1 MKTNFAQPLTA
12 CLATAGLVIAS
23 SLLTATQAQAFSLS
37 VAPEYGS
44 TNSLGNV
51 IGTGAT
57 ATLDFNFVQSG
68 ADLLLNLGITNTTG
82 TKTTAGGATNSS
94 LVAVAFDVLSG
105 VSASVQSTAGSS
117 FTSFWWQNVG
127 INGLHNGFDYGISTP
142 RRNFNGSD
150 PKGGLYKNEST
161 LVSFLLTGSSLSAAQ
176 AESAFL
182 TGFQNGT
189 LKAGVRFQDVSGSS
203 VGDSDKVMAG
213 VSADAEPVPE
223 PTTIA
228 GMVMGLGSLVAARRK
243 QAKKALA

>member
-12 CLATAGLVIAS
+12 CLATAGLVVAS

-37 VAPEYGS
+37 VAPQYGT
-44 TNSLGNV
+44 TNG

-57 ATLDFNFVQSG
+57 ATLDFNFVQNG

-82 TKTTAGGATNSS
+82 TQATAGGATNSS

-105 VSASVQSTAGSS
+105 ATASVKPTAGSA
-117 FTSFWWQNVG
+117 FTEFWQNVE
-127 INGLHNGFDYGISTP
+127 ISGLQKDGFDYGISTP
-142 RRNFNGSD
+142 RNSFEGGNAN
-150 PKGGLYKNEST
+150 GGLYKNEST

-189 LKAGVRFQDVSGSS
+189 LKAGVRFQQVAGSN
-203 VGDSDKVMAG
+203 VGTSDKVMAG

>member
-12 CLATAGLVIAS
+12 CIATAGLVVAS

-37 VAPEYGS
+37 VAPEYGT
-44 TNSLGNV
+44 TNG

-94 LVAVAFDVLSG
+94 LVGVAFDVLSG
-105 VSASVQSTAGSS
+105 VNASVKSTAGST
-117 FTSFWWQNVG
+117 FTAFWQNVE
-127 INGLHNGFDYGISTP
+127 IKGLQKDGFDYGISTP
-142 RRNFNGSD
+142 RKEFNGGNAN
-150 PKGGLYKNEST
+150 GGLYKNQST
-161 LVSFLLTGSSLSAAQ
+161 LVSFLLTGSSLSASQ
-176 AESAFL
+176 AENAFL

-189 LKAGVRFQDVSGSS
+189 LKAGVRFQQVDGSN
-203 VGDSDKVMAG
+203 VGTSDKVMAG

>member
-1 MKTNFAQPLTA
+1 MKTHFAQPLTT
-12 CLATAGLVIAS
+12 CVATAGLAIAS

-37 VAPEYGS
+37 VAPQYGT
-44 TNSLGNV
+44 TND

-82 TKTTAGGATNSS
+82 TQTTLGGATDSS

-105 VSASVQSTAGSS
+105 VKASVQSTAGSS
-117 FTSFWWQNVG
+117 FTSFWQNVG
-127 INGLHNGFDYGISTP
+127 ISGLHNGFDYGISTP
-142 RRNFNGSD
+142 RHNFNGSD

-161 LVSFLLTGSSLSAAQ
+161 LVSFLLTGSSLSAVQ

-189 LKAGVRFQDVSGSS
+189 LKAGVRFQDVSGSN
-203 VGDSDKVMAG
+203 VGTSDKVMAA

>member
-12 CLATAGLVIAS
+12 CVATAGLAIAS
-23 SLLTATQAQAFSLS
+23 SLLTATPAQAFSLS
-37 VAPEYGS
+37 VAPQYGT
-44 TNSLGNV
+44 TNG

-57 ATLDFNFVQSG
+57 ATLDFNVVQSG

-82 TKTTAGGATNSS
+82 TQATAGGATNSS
-94 LVAVAFDVLSG
+94 LVGVAFDVLSG
-105 VSASVQSTAGSS
+105 VSASVKSTTAGST
-117 FTSFWWQNVG
+117 FTKFWQNVD
-127 INGLHNGFDYGISTP
+127 ISGLHNGFDYGISTP
-142 RRNFNGSD
+142 RKSFNGGNAN
-150 PKGGLYKNEST
+150 GGLYKNQST

-189 LKAGVRFQDVSGSS
+189 LKAGVRFQQVDGSN

>member
-12 CLATAGLVIAS
+12 CIATAGLVVAS

-37 VAPEYGS
+37 VAPEYGT
-44 TNSLGNV
+44 TNG

-82 TKTTAGGATNSS
+82 TQATAGGATNSS
-94 LVAVAFDVLSG
+94 LVAVAFDVLTG
-105 VSASVQSTAGSS
+105 VSASVKSTAEGST
-117 FTSFWWQNVG
+117 FTKFWQNVD
-127 INGLHNGFDYGISTP
+127 ISGLHNGFDYGISIP
-142 RRNFNGSD
+142 RKEFEGGNANE
-150 PKGGLYKNEST
+150 GLYKNQST
-161 LVSFLLTGSSLSAAQ
+161 LVSFFLTGSSLSAAQ

-189 LKAGVRFQDVSGSS
+189 LKAGVRFQQVSGSK

>member
-12 CLATAGLVIAS
+12 CIATAGLAIAS

-82 TKTTAGGATNSS
+82 TQATAGGATNSS
-94 LVAVAFDVLSG
+94 LVGVAFDVLSG
-105 VSASVQSTAGSS
+105 VNASVKSTAGSS
-117 FTSFWWQNVG
+117 FTTFWNNVD
-127 INGLHNGFDYGISTP
+127 INGLHKDFDYGISTP
-142 RRNFNGSD
+142 RKSFDGGNSNE
-150 PKGGLYKNEST
+150 GLYKNEST
-161 LVSFLLTGSSLSAAQ
+161 LVSFLLTGSSLNAAQ

-189 LKAGVRFQDVSGSS
+189 LKAGVRFQQVEGSRVSK
-203 VGDSDKVMAG
+203 SDKVFAG

-223 PTTIA
+223 PTTMA

>member
-12 CLATAGLVIAS
+12 CIATAGLAIAS

-37 VAPEYGS
+37 VAPEYGT
-44 TNSLGNV
+44 TNG

-105 VSASVQSTAGSS
+105 VSASVKSTAAGST
-117 FTSFWWQNVG
+117 FTKFWQNVD
-127 INGLHNGFDYGISTP
+127 ISGLHNGFDYGISTP
-142 RRNFNGSD
+142 RNTFNGGNAN
-150 PKGGLYKNEST
+150 GGLYKNQST

-189 LKAGVRFQDVSGSS
+189 LKAGVRFQQVDGSR
-203 VGDSDKVMAG
+203 VGTSDKVMAG

-243 QAKKALA
+243 QAKKATA

>member
-12 CLATAGLVIAS
+12 CVATAGLAIAS
-23 SLLTATQAQAFSLS
+23 SLLTATPAQAFSLS
-37 VAPEYGS
+37 VAPQYGT
-44 TNSLGNV
+44 TNG

-57 ATLDFNFVQSG
+57 ATLDFNVVQSG

-82 TKTTAGGATNSS
+82 TQATAGGATNSS
-94 LVAVAFDVLSG
+94 LVGVAFDVLSG
-105 VSASVQSTAGSS
+105 VSASVKSTTAGST
-117 FTSFWWQNVG
+117 FTKFWQNVD
-127 INGLHNGFDYGISTP
+127 ISGLHNGFDYGISTP
-142 RRNFNGSD
+142 RKSFNGGNAN
-150 PKGGLYKNEST
+150 GGLYKNQST

-189 LKAGVRFQDVSGSS
+189 LKAGVRFQQVDGSR

>member
-12 CLATAGLVIAS
+12 CIATAGLVVAS

-37 VAPEYGS
+37 VAPEYGT
-44 TNSLGNV
+44 TNG

-94 LVAVAFDVLSG
+94 LVGVAFDVLSG
-105 VSASVQSTAGSS
+105 VNASVKSTAGST
-117 FTSFWWQNVG
+117 FTAFWQNVE
-127 INGLHNGFDYGISTP
+127 IKGLQKDGFDYGISTP
-142 RRNFNGSD
+142 RKEFDGGNANE
-150 PKGGLYKNEST
+150 GLYKNQST

-176 AESAFL
+176 AENAFL

-189 LKAGVRFQDVSGSS
+189 LKAGVRFQQVAGSN
-203 VGDSDKVMAG
+203 VGKSDKVMAG

>member
-12 CLATAGLVIAS
+12 CLATAGLAIAS

-37 VAPEYGS
+37 VAPEYGT
-44 TNSLGNV
+44 TNG

-82 TKTTAGGATNSS
+82 TKTTAGGATDSS
-94 LVAVAFDVLSG
+94 LVGVAFDVLSG
-105 VSASVQSTAGSS
+105 VSASVQSTSGSS
-117 FTSFWWQNVG
+117 FTSFWQNVE
-127 INGLHNGFDYGISTP
+127 ISGLQKDGFDYGISTP
-142 RRNFNGSD
+142 RQEFEGGKV
-150 PKGGLYKNEST
+150 KGGLYKNEST

-189 LKAGVRFQDVSGSS
+189 LKAGVRFQDVSGSR

>member
-1 MKTNFAQPLTA
+1 MKTNFAQALTA
-12 CLATAGLVIAS
+12 CLATAGLAIAS

-44 TNSLGNV
+44 TNSLGDV

-68 ADLLLNLGITNTTG
+68 ADLLLNLGIKNTTG
-82 TKTTAGGATNSS
+82 TQTTAGGATNSS
-94 LVAVAFDVLSG
+94 LVGVAFDVLSG
-105 VSASVQSTAGSS
+105 VNASVKSTTGST
-117 FTSFWWQNVG
+117 FTKFWQNVD
-127 INGLHNGFDYGISTP
+127 ISGLHNGFDYGISIA
-142 RRNFNGSD
+142 RKEFEGGNA
-150 PKGGLYKNEST
+150 KEGLYKNQST

-189 LKAGVRFQDVSGSS
+189 LKAGVRFQQVDGSR
-203 VGDSDKVMAG
+203 VGNSDKVMAG
-213 VSADAEPVPE
+213 VSPDAEPVPE

>member
-1 MKTNFAQPLTA
+1 MKTNFAQPLSA
-12 CLATAGLVIAS
+12 CIATAGLAIAS

-37 VAPEYGS
+37 VAPQYGT
-44 TNSLGNV
+44 TNG

-82 TKTTAGGATNSS
+82 TQATAGGATNSS
-94 LVAVAFDVLSG
+94 LVAVAFDVFSG
-105 VSASVQSTAGSS
+105 VSASVQSTAGST
-117 FTSFWWQNVG
+117 FTQFWNNVD
-127 INGLHNGFDYGISTP
+127 ISGLHNGFDYGISTP
-142 RRNFNGSD
+142 RNNFNGGNAN
-150 PKGGLYKNEST
+150 GGLYKNQST

-189 LKAGVRFQDVSGSS
+189 LKAGVRFQQVAGSS
-203 VGDSDKVMAG
+203 VGTSDKVMAG